1 MFATEARIRT
11 QNAMVQQLGCM
22 SQFEMEPS
30 RAAQA
35 KPGGAEPRFKITG
48 TDCCFA
54 LLPIVATNS
63 CSLGKLSR
71 DHKDD
76 CVLALGI
83 AVQATILRQA
93 TYARLGGMG

>member
-48 TDCCFA
+48 
-54 LLPIVATNS
+54 
-63 CSLGKLSR
+63 KLSR